1 MVRLNISIDMKNL
14 FIMCVVIAPALFMP
28 LIITQTVAYYEH
40 HSDVYE
46 KQAATAEAASEEAFV
61 F

>member
-1 MVRLNISIDMKNL
+1 MKNL
-14 FIMCVVIAPALFMP
+14 FIMCVVIAPALFTP

-40 HSDVYE
+40 HSAVYE
-46 KQAATAEAASEEAFV
+46 KQAATAEAAPEEAFV

>member
-1 MVRLNISIDMKNL
+1 MVRFNISIDMKKL
-14 FIMCVVIAPALFMP
+14 FILCVVIAPALFTP
-28 LIITQTVAYYEH
+28 LIIAQTVAYYEH

-46 KQAATAEAASEEAFV
+46 KQAATTEAAPEETFV